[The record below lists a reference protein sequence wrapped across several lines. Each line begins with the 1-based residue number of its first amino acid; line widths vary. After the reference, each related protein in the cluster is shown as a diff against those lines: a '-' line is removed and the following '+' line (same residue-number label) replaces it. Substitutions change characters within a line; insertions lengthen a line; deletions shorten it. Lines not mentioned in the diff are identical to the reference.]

1 MTQESTIQPFAKG
14 DILAGCTLLNN
25 PDDDH
30 AGPGRIIQYDA
41 DLNKKGELWVEGTT
55 HLVGG
60 LKFGPDGNL
69 WAFDSNAHRVLHISP
84 EGKQL
89 PEVKFAERSFSHCNF
104 APDGTVLMGEHLLGD
119 GSNYPSWG
127 PGGSVDKVGTALAK
141 IPGEDVFGHGHIFRF
156 SMEGELIK
164 EYQNESHG
172 GMMGFLGTTT
182 ASLSPDGKTMLYSS
196 ETGPR
201 VMQYDLENDKQ
212 LPDFLTFG
220 PKEGM
225 VLVAVYQ
232 PDGTV
237 LMLKAASRTD
247 FVLQHLSADA
257 EVLKTYELPSPG
269 WAIIAPSN
277 DPNVILIGNF
287 FSGTIAKFDL
297 NKGAIIAEVQVGVE
311 RSLAGIAQYPG

>member
-1 MTQESTIQPFAKG
+1 MTKESTIQPFAKG
-14 DILAGCTLLNN
+14 DILVGCTLLNN

-41 DLNKKGELWVEGTT
+41 DLNKKGELWVEGTN

-104 APDGTVLMGEHLLGD
+104 TPDGTVLMGEHLIGD
-119 GSNYPSWG
+119 GSNFPAWMGASI
-127 PGGSVDKVGTALAK
+127 DEMGTTLTK
-141 IPGEDVFGHGHIFRF
+141 IPGEDVFGHGHIFHF
-156 SMEGELIK
+156 TMEGDLIK
-164 EYQNESHG
+164 EYQNEAHG
-172 GMMGFLGTTT
+172 GMTGFLGCTT
-182 ASLSPDGKTMLYSS
+182 ASLSPDSKTMLYSS

-201 VMQYDLENDKQ
+201 IMQYDLEADQQ
-212 LPDFLTFG
+212 LPDFQTFG
-220 PKEGM
+220 EKEGM
-225 VLVAVYQ
+225 VLVAVYR

-237 LMLKAASRTD
+237 LMLKAVSRTE
-247 FVLQHLSADA
+247 FVLQHLTA
-257 EVLKTYELPSPG
+257 EAEELKTYELPSPG
-269 WAIIAPSN
+269 WAIISPTS
-277 DPNVILIGNF
+277 DDNVVLIGNF
-287 FSGTIAKFDL
+287 FSGTVAKFDL
-297 NKGAIIAEVQVGVE
+297 DKGEITAQVDVGVE

>member
-1 MTQESTIQPFAKG
+1 MTKESTIQPFEKG
-14 DILAGCTLLNN
+14 DILVGCTLLNN

-30 AGPGRIIQYDA
+30 AGDGRIIQYDS
-41 DLNKKGELWVEGTT
+41 DLNEKGVLWTEGTT

-69 WAFDSNAHRVLHISP
+69 WAFDSNAHAVLRISP
-84 EGKQL
+84 EGEQL
-89 PEVKFAERSFSHCNF
+89 PEIKFAERSFSHCNF
-104 APDGTVLMGEHLLGD
+104 AADGTVLMGEHLLGD
-119 GSNYPSWG
+119 GSNFPQWMM
-127 PGGSVDKVGTALAK
+127 GGDINKLGTTLAK

-156 SMEGELIK
+156 TMNGELVK
-164 EYQNESHG
+164 EYHNEAHG

-220 PKEGM
+220 PQEGM

-232 PDGTV
+232 PDGSV
-237 LMLKAASRTD
+237 LMIKAVSRED
-247 FVLQHLSADA
+247 FVLQHLSGEA
-257 EVLKTYELPSPG
+257 EELRTYELPSPG
-269 WAIIAPSN
+269 WAIISPSTEEN
-277 DPNVILIGNF
+277 IILIGNF
-287 FSGTIAKFDL
+287 FSGTVAKFDL
-297 NKGAIIAEVQVGVE
+297 DKGEIIAQTVTGVA
-311 RSLAGIAQYPG
+311 RSLAGIAQFPG

>member
-1 MTQESTIQPFAKG
+1 MTQESTMQPFAKG
-14 DILAGCTLLNN
+14 DILVGCTLLNN
-25 PDDDH
+25 PEDDH

-41 DLNKKGELWVEGTT
+41 DLNKKGELWTEGTT

-89 PEVKFAERSFSHCNF
+89 PETKYAERSFSHCNF

-119 GSNYPSWG
+119 GSNFPEWMGKYE
-127 PGGSVDKVGTALAK
+127 DMGTALTT

-156 SMEGELIK
+156 SKDGELIK
-164 EYQNESHG
+164 EYQNEAHG
-172 GMMGFLGTTT
+172 GMTGFLGCTT

-201 VMQYDLENDKQ
+201 VMQYDLEADKQ
-212 LPDFLTFG
+212 LPDFLTFA
-220 PKEGM
+220 PREGM
-225 VLVAVYQ
+225 VLVAVYR

-237 LMLKAASRTD
+237 LMIKAVSRTD
-247 FVLQHLSADA
+247 FVLQHLTADA
-257 EVLKTYELPSPG
+257 KEIKTYELPSPG
-269 WAIIAPSN
+269 WAIISPSI
-277 DPNVILIGNF
+277 DDNVILIGNF
-287 FSGTIAKFDL
+287 FSGTVAKFDL
-297 NKGAIIAEVQVGVE
+297 DKGEIIADVTVGVE
-311 RSLAGIAQYPG
+311 RSLAGIAQYPD

>member
-1 MTQESTIQPFAKG
+1 MTQESTMQPFAKG
-14 DILAGCTLLNN
+14 DILVGCTLLNN
-25 PDDDH
+25 PEDDH

-41 DLNKKGELWVEGTT
+41 DLNKKGELWTEGTT

-89 PEVKFAERSFSHCNF
+89 PETKYAERSFSHCNF

-119 GSNYPSWG
+119 GSNFPEWMGKYE
-127 PGGSVDKVGTALAK
+127 DMGTALTT

-156 SMEGELIK
+156 SKDGELIK
-164 EYQNESHG
+164 EYQNEAHG
-172 GMMGFLGTTT
+172 GMTGFLGCTT

-201 VMQYDLENDKQ
+201 VMQYDLEADKQ
-212 LPDFLTFG
+212 LPDFLTFA
-220 PKEGM
+220 PREGM
-225 VLVAVYQ
+225 VLVAVYR

-237 LMLKAASRTD
+237 LMIKAVSRTD
-247 FVLQHLSADA
+247 FVLQHLTADA
-257 EVLKTYELPSPG
+257 KEIKTYELPSPG
-269 WAIIAPSN
+269 WAIISPSI
-277 DPNVILIGNF
+277 DDNVILIGNF
-287 FSGTIAKFDL
+287 FSGTVAKFDL
-297 NKGAIIAEVQVGVE
+297 DKGEIIADVTVGVE

>member
-14 DILAGCTLLNN
+14 DILVGCTLLNN
-25 PDDDH
+25 PEDDH

-41 DLNKKGELWVEGTT
+41 DLNEKGILWTEGTT

-69 WAFDSNAHRVLHISP
+69 WAFDSNAHAVLRISP
-84 EGKQL
+84 EGTQL
-89 PEVKFAERSFSHCNF
+89 PTVKFADRSFSQVNF

-119 GSNYPSWG
+119 GSNFPQWMM
-127 PGGSVDKVGTALAK
+127 GGDINKLGTVLAK
-141 IPGEDVFGHGHIFRF
+141 IPGEDIFGRGHIFRF
-156 SMEGELIK
+156 TIDGELVT
-164 EYQNESHG
+164 EYENESHG

-201 VMQYDLENDKQ
+201 VMQYDLEDDKQ
-212 LPDFLTFG
+212 LPDFQTFG

-225 VLVAVYQ
+225 VLVATYR

-237 LMLKAASRTD
+237 LMIKAVSRED
-247 FVLQHLSADA
+247 FVLQHLTADA
-257 EVLKTYELPSPG
+257 EEITTWELPSAG
-269 WAIIAPSN
+269 WAIVSPSIEDN
-277 DPNVILIGNF
+277 TILIGNF
-287 FSGTIAKFDL
+287 FSGTVAKFDL
-297 NKGAIIAEVQVGVE
+297 SKGEITAQVDVGVA
-311 RSLAGIAQYPG
+311 RSLAGIAQYAG